1 LRWEG
6 ARGCSGSRWIG
17 GFGEKCYR
25 WWEMRGGGLVY
36 RRGEASADWWRG
48 RCRGSMA

>member
-1 LRWEG
+1 VNWG
-6 ARGCSGSRWIG
+6 IWG
-17 GFGEKCYR
+17 
-25 WWEMRGGGLVY
+25 EMRAVDCVFAAVAGREMRSGGLVY